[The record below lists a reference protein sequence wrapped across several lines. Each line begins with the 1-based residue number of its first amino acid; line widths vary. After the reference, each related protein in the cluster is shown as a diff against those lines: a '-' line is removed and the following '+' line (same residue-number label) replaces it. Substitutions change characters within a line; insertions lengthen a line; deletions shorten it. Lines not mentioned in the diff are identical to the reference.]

1 MPKTTCCHPRTLARH
16 AIAHIEGCAHCGCV
30 SIHLGAF
37 TVRVDAAGLTALS
50 GVLSEAVAALGAP
63 ETNEAEPKP
72 ATPSP
77 FATASRSRTRG
88 QA

>member
-1 MPKTTCCHPRTLARH
+1 MPKTSCCRPRTLARH

-37 TVRVDAAGLTALS
+37 TVRVDRAGLTALS
-50 GVLSEAVAALGAP
+50 NALGEAIASLHATDEAGEETEAP
-63 ETNEAEPKP
+63 RA
-72 ATPSP
+72 SP
-77 FATASRSRTRG
+77 FATASTPRTRG